1 MDANLLLGSRQ
12 GAWTAY
18 LAGNVWQAVTR
29 DLAAHRVNAVTF
41 LGDVG
46 LAGTTDRIFRTE
58 DLGQSWQP
66 ASEGLSDLHVRWLDH
81 HPGVPG
87 LAVAGTEPAA
97 IFVSGDSGVT
107 WRERTEVAEL
117 RDEHG
122 WYLPYSPGAGC
133 VRGFALHGRRGYA
146 AVEVGG
152 LLRSDDAGDTWRLA
166 GGSTGDPRT
175 VPESHLH
182 PDVHS
187 VKVHPSS
194 PDLVYAP
201 TGGGFYRS
209 VDGGKTWVQLYDCY
223 CRAVWVDPADPDH
236 IVLGPAD
243 WVNRNGR
250 IEESVDGG
258 RSWTSASNHLQVP
271 WPNHMVERFV
281 QADSELLAIL
291 SNGHL
296 LSASLTSLAWQRIL
310 PDVEGILAVVP
321 VRA

>member
-1 MDANLLLGSRQ
+1 VDAHLLLGTTHGARTVHRQ
-12 GAWTAY
+12 REVWETA
-18 LAGNVWQAVTR
+18 AR
-29 DLAAHRVNAVTF
+29 DLVAHRVTAVTF
-41 LGDVG
+41 LGDIG
-46 LAGTTDRIFRTE
+46 LAGTTDGIFRTD
-58 DLGQSWQP
+58 DLGQSWHP
-66 ASEGLSDLHVRWLDH
+66 ASEGLSELHVRWLDH

-87 LAVAGTEPAA
+87 LALAGTEPAA
-97 IFVSGDSGVT
+97 LFVSHDSGAT

-133 VRGFALHGRRGYA
+133 VRGFYLHGHRGYA

-152 LLRSDDAGDTWRLA
+152 LLRSDDAGDSWRLA
-166 GGSTGDPRT
+166 GGSTGDPGT
-175 VPESHLH
+175 VPEGHLH

-209 VDGGKTWVQLYDCY
+209 VDGGNTWVQLYDCY
-223 CRAVWVDPADPDH
+223 CRAVWVDPAEPDRM
-236 IVLGPAD
+236 VLGPAD
-243 WVNRNGR
+243 SVDRNGR
-250 IEESVDGG
+250 IEETVDGG
-258 RSWTSASNHLQVP
+258 RSWQPASGSLQVP
-271 WPNHMVERFV
+271 WPRHMVERFV
-281 QADSELLAIL
+281 QEGSELLAIL

-296 LSASLTSLAWQRIL
+296 LSAPLTSLAWQRVL
-310 PDVEGILAVVP
+310 PDVEGILAVAS

>member
-1 MDANLLLGSRQ
+1 VTQDLVDHRV
-12 GAWTAY
+12 T
-18 LAGNVWQAVTR
+18 AVTS
-29 DLAAHRVNAVTF
+29 

-46 LAGTTDRIFRTE
+46 LAGATDGIFRTD
-58 DLGQSWQP
+58 DLGQSWHR
-66 ASEGLSDLHVRWLDH
+66 ASEGLSELHVRWLGRH
-81 HPGVPG
+81 SSEPG
-87 LAVAGTEPAA
+87 LALAGTEPAA
-97 IFVSGDSGVT
+97 LFVSRDSGAT

-122 WYLPYSPGAGC
+122 WYLPYSPEAGC

-152 LLRSDDAGDTWRLA
+152 LLRSDDAGASWRLA

-175 VPESHLH
+175 VPGGSIH

-187 VKVHPSS
+187 VTVHPSS

-209 VDGGKTWVQLYDCY
+209 VDGGERWVLLYDCY

-236 IVLGPAD
+236 MVLGPAD
-243 WVNRNGR
+243 WVNSNGR
-250 IEESVDGG
+250 IEETVDGG
-258 RSWTSASNHLQVP
+258 RSWRPASGSLRVP

-281 QADSELLAIL
+281 QVDSDLLAIQ
-291 SNGHL
+291 SSGHL
-296 LSASLTSLAWQRIL
+296 LSAPLASLAWQRIL
-310 PDVEGILAVVP
+310 PDVDGILAVAS